1 MVSGHLTVTRRAK
14 HASNAAVERR
24 GPKPPRHHQ
33 FLKLHHQELF
43 VLSALP
49 GWMFRLFAALV
60 MFTDFR
66 TGVGQTQYWQL
77 IHSLKPIQPL
87 NGGPRHE
94 EFSEW
99 QVREALLRFERARIL
114 KRGTFDSETAGVIFF
129 AVSKRA
135 GDFAR
140 PRVP

>member
-1 MVSGHLTVTRRAK
+1 MTRRAA
-14 HASNAAVERR
+14 HVANVAIERR
-24 GPKPPRHHQ
+24 QSKSPRHHQ
-33 FLKLHHQELF
+33 FLKLHNEETF

-66 TGVGQTQYWQL
+66 TGAGQVHYWQL
-77 IHSLKPIQPL
+77 ISAMKPVQPA

-94 EFSEW
+94 TYSER
-99 QVREALLRFERARIL
+99 QIRDALLRFERARIL
-114 KRGTFDSETAGVIFF
+114 ARSTYASEQGGAIFF
-129 AVSKRA
+129 AVAKRA
-135 GDFAR
+135 GNFAQ